1 MSADATV
8 TTMCALWTMICP
20 LPRGAP
26 EITERLSSNSLSSQS
41 DLALKRGWPRTT
53 GHEPSGFIGKTS
65 LEIAENRAVHGAPGP
80 PPPGRLPQ
88 RRLAWRVSRPGGR
101 VAPEARI
108 LQSHPFCDPDR
119 GADTLLPSHPSSADG
134 TEEHPSGSC
143 VVSPNRQTALGS
155 PSPRTTEITAFRHSR
170 YPQAVPLCTGG

>member
-80 PPPGRLPQ
+80 PPSRKTAPAQVSVEGEPSWRQGR
-88 RRLAWRVSRPGGR
+88 S
-101 VAPEARI
+101 
-108 LQSHPFCDPDR
+108 
-119 GADTLLPSHPSSADG
+119 
-134 TEEHPSGSC
+134 
-143 VVSPNRQTALGS
+143 
-155 PSPRTTEITAFRHSR
+155 
-170 YPQAVPLCTGG
+170 